1 MVVGVYCEEKSEGIS
16 FEECIA
22 CGKCLPSQLIKS
34 LRIFEYKPVRNNYYV
49 REVIG
54 CLRKAY
60 FERKNSGCDT
70 YLTLKELYPRKRG
83 DLMGKITG
91 ASGWNELDGSLSY
104 NVDGED
110 VKLSARLDL
119 YDHDKHE
126 IVELK
131 SVENVWSRYLP
142 KDSDV
147 LQVQSYGVIFKTI
160 FSVKRLRIVYLGMN
174 DFRQVDIEMLDR
186 SLWLKRRVE
195 TLHRS
200 IRDFVI
206 PEEEKSYSCN
216 FCQNKGQCNQI
227 NAPRPT
233 AGQVL
238 TKSMG
243 GKN

>member
-1 MVVGVYCEEKSEGIS
+1 MVVGVYCEEKSKGIS

-34 LRIFEYKPVRNNYYV
+34 LRVFDYKPIRNNYYV

-60 FERKNSGCDT
+60 FERRNDSGDT

-91 ASGWNELDGSLSY
+91 ENGWDELPGSLSY

-110 VKLSARLDL
+110 LKLTARLDL

-126 IVELK
+126 IIELK
-131 SVENVWSRYLP
+131 STENIWSRYLP

-147 LQVQSYGVIFKTI
+147 LQIQSYGVIFKKI
-160 FSVKRLRIVYLGMN
+160 LSVEKLRIVYLGMN
-174 DFRQVDIEMLDR
+174 DFRQVEIPSIDK
-186 SLWLKRRVE
+186 SLWLKSRVE

-200 IRDFVI
+200 IRDSKI
-206 PEEEKSYSCN
+206 PEEEKSYGCN
-216 FCQNKGQCNQI
+216 FCQYQSQCNQI
-227 NAPRPT
+227 NVTRPM

-238 TKSMG
+238 TSIG